1 MRPRLHSQH
10 PANPTGRSSPLQFI
24 RFRGIERRHR
34 LPRILAIAW
43 IPICKIVKGI
53 RNAIDSPG
61 ISKVNWEDSVGE
73 VINDSNGPEPRSS
86 DSANLEQRAEIDV
99 SEKIFANGP
108 NMLVLCLTVIGL
120 IKIYTRFEKITTLA
134 DNFLAF
140 ISLGYLVE
148 TVVAYLAIRSRNDQ
162 ARLKLSRVADLT
174 FLISLGL
181 TAAVALFMTFA
192 LEG

>member
-1 MRPRLHSQH
+1 
-10 PANPTGRSSPLQFI
+10 
-24 RFRGIERRHR
+24 
-34 LPRILAIAW
+34 
-43 IPICKIVKGI
+43 
-53 RNAIDSPG
+53 
-61 ISKVNWEDSVGE
+61 VNWEDSVGE
-73 VINDSNGPEPRSS
+73 IINDSNGPERRSS

-140 ISLGYLVE
+140 ISLGYLVA
-148 TVVAYLAIRSRNDQ
+148 TVVAYIAIRSRNDQ

>member
-1 MRPRLHSQH
+1 MDEIIDDRTAL
-10 PANPTGRSSPLQFI
+10 
-24 RFRGIERRHR
+24 ERR
-34 LPRILAIAW
+34 
-43 IPICKIVKGI
+43 
-53 RNAIDSPG
+53 
-61 ISKVNWEDSVGE
+61 
-73 VINDSNGPEPRSS
+73 
-86 DSANLEQRAEIDV
+86 SAAPDNLERRAEIDV
-99 SEKIFANGP
+99 SEKVFTNGP

-140 ISLGYLVE
+140 ISIGYLIA
-148 TVVAYLAIRSRNDQ
+148 TIVAYVAIRSRDTQ
-162 ARLKLSRVADLT
+162 ARLKLSRIADLT

>member
-1 MRPRLHSQH
+1 MDEIIDDRT
-10 PANPTGRSSPLQFI
+10 AV
-24 RFRGIERRHR
+24 ERRS
-34 LPRILAIAW
+34 A
-43 IPICKIVKGI
+43 
-53 RNAIDSPG
+53 
-61 ISKVNWEDSVGE
+61 
-73 VINDSNGPEPRSS
+73 EP
-86 DSANLEQRAEIDV
+86 DNLEQRAEIDV
-99 SEKIFANGP
+99 SEKIFTNGP

-140 ISLGYLVE
+140 ISIGYLVA
-148 TVVAYLAIRSRNDQ
+148 TIVAYVAIRSRNAQ
-162 ARLKLSRVADLT
+162 TRLKLSRIADLT

>member
-1 MRPRLHSQH
+1 MEHVM
-10 PANPTGRSSPLQFI
+10 NDKDGE
-24 RFRGIERRHR
+24 ERR
-34 LPRILAIAW
+34 
-43 IPICKIVKGI
+43 
-53 RNAIDSPG
+53 SPG
-61 ISKVNWEDSVGE
+61 SG
-73 VINDSNGPEPRSS
+73 
-86 DSANLEQRAEIDV
+86 NLEERAEIDI

-140 ISLGYLVE
+140 IALGYLVA
-148 TVVAYLAIRSRNDQ
+148 TVVAYIAMRSRNGKT
-162 ARLKLSRVADLT
+162 RLKLARVADLT

>member
-1 MRPRLHSQH
+1 VGDVISDSN
-10 PANPTGRSSPLQFI
+10 AA
-24 RFRGIERRHR
+24 ERRS
-34 LPRILAIAW
+34 L
-43 IPICKIVKGI
+43 
-53 RNAIDSPG
+53 DS
-61 ISKVNWEDSVGE
+61 E
-73 VINDSNGPEPRSS
+73 
-86 DSANLEQRAEIDV
+86 NLEQRAEIDI

-140 ISLGYLVE
+140 IALGYLVA
-148 TVVAYLAIRSRNDQ
+148 TVVAYVAMRSRNDRT
-162 ARLKLSRVADLT
+162 RLKLSRIADLT

>member
-1 MRPRLHSQH
+1 MDEIIDDRTAL
-10 PANPTGRSSPLQFI
+10 
-24 RFRGIERRHR
+24 ERR
-34 LPRILAIAW
+34 
-43 IPICKIVKGI
+43 
-53 RNAIDSPG
+53 
-61 ISKVNWEDSVGE
+61 SVAP
-73 VINDSNGPEPRSS
+73 D
-86 DSANLEQRAEIDV
+86 NLEQRAEIDV
-99 SEKIFANGP
+99 SEKIFTNGP

-140 ISLGYLVE
+140 ISIGYLVA
-148 TVVAYLAIRSRNDQ
+148 TIVAYVAIRSRSAQ
-162 ARLKLSRVADLT
+162 TRLKLSRIADLT

>member
-1 MRPRLHSQH
+1 VEE
-10 PANPTGRSSPLQFI
+10 AT
-24 RFRGIERRHR
+24 
-34 LPRILAIAW
+34 
-43 IPICKIVKGI
+43 
-53 RNAIDSPG
+53 ID
-61 ISKVNWEDSVGE
+61 
-73 VINDSNGPEPRSS
+73 NDGPERRSS
-86 DSANLEQRAEIDV
+86 DPANLEQRAEIDI

-140 ISLGYLVE
+140 ISLGYLVA
-148 TVVAYLAIRSRNDQ
+148 TVVAYVAMRSRNDQ
-162 ARLKLSRVADLT
+162 ARLKLSRAADLT

-192 LEG
+192 LAG

>member
-1 MRPRLHSQH
+1 VDEIIDDRTAL
-10 PANPTGRSSPLQFI
+10 
-24 RFRGIERRHR
+24 ERR
-34 LPRILAIAW
+34 
-43 IPICKIVKGI
+43 
-53 RNAIDSPG
+53 
-61 ISKVNWEDSVGE
+61 
-73 VINDSNGPEPRSS
+73 
-86 DSANLEQRAEIDV
+86 SAQPDNLEQRAEIDV
-99 SEKIFANGP
+99 SEKIFTNGP

-140 ISLGYLVE
+140 ISIGYLVA
-148 TVVAYLAIRSRNDQ
+148 TIVAYVAIRSRSAQ
-162 ARLKLSRVADLT
+162 TRLKLSRIADLT

>member
-1 MRPRLHSQH
+1 MEEATSDNNG
-10 PANPTGRSSPLQFI
+10 A
-24 RFRGIERRHR
+24 ER
-34 LPRILAIAW
+34 
-43 IPICKIVKGI
+43 
-53 RNAIDSPG
+53 
-61 ISKVNWEDSVGE
+61 
-73 VINDSNGPEPRSS
+73 RSS
-86 DSANLEQRAEIDV
+86 DSANLEQRAEIDI

-140 ISLGYLVE
+140 ISLGYLVA
-148 TVVAYLAIRSRNDQ
+148 TVVAYIAMRSRNDQ
-162 ARLKLSRVADLT
+162 ARLKLARAADLT

-192 LEG
+192 LAG

>member
-1 MRPRLHSQH
+1 VDEIIDDRTAL
-10 PANPTGRSSPLQFI
+10 
-24 RFRGIERRHR
+24 ERR
-34 LPRILAIAW
+34 
-43 IPICKIVKGI
+43 
-53 RNAIDSPG
+53 
-61 ISKVNWEDSVGE
+61 SVAP
-73 VINDSNGPEPRSS
+73 D
-86 DSANLEQRAEIDV
+86 NLEQRAEIDV
-99 SEKIFANGP
+99 SEKIFTNGP

-140 ISLGYLVE
+140 ISIGYLIA
-148 TVVAYLAIRSRNDQ
+148 TIVAYVAIRSRSAQ
-162 ARLKLSRVADLT
+162 TRLKLSRIADLT

>member
-1 MRPRLHSQH
+1 VDEIIDDRTAL
-10 PANPTGRSSPLQFI
+10 
-24 RFRGIERRHR
+24 ERRS
-34 LPRILAIAW
+34 AA
-43 IPICKIVKGI
+43 
-53 RNAIDSPG
+53 
-61 ISKVNWEDSVGE
+61 
-73 VINDSNGPEPRSS
+73 S
-86 DSANLEQRAEIDV
+86 DNLEQRAEIDV
-99 SEKIFANGP
+99 SEKVFTNGP

-140 ISLGYLVE
+140 ISIGYLIA
-148 TVVAYLAIRSRNDQ
+148 TIVAYVAIRSRDTQ
-162 ARLKLSRVADLT
+162 ARLKLSRIADLT

>member
-1 MRPRLHSQH
+1 M
-10 PANPTGRSSPLQFI
+10 G
-24 RFRGIERRHR
+24 
-34 LPRILAIAW
+34 
-43 IPICKIVKGI
+43 K
-53 RNAIDSPG
+53 
-61 ISKVNWEDSVGE
+61 
-73 VINDSNGPEPRSS
+73 VINDSNGPERRSS

-140 ISLGYLVE
+140 ISLGYLVA
-148 TVVAYLAIRSRNDQ
+148 TVVAYIAIRSRNDQ

>member
-1 MRPRLHSQH
+1 VDEIIDDRTAL
-10 PANPTGRSSPLQFI
+10 
-24 RFRGIERRHR
+24 ERR
-34 LPRILAIAW
+34 
-43 IPICKIVKGI
+43 
-53 RNAIDSPG
+53 
-61 ISKVNWEDSVGE
+61 SVTP
-73 VINDSNGPEPRSS
+73 D
-86 DSANLEQRAEIDV
+86 NLEQRAEIDV
-99 SEKIFANGP
+99 SEKIFTNGP

-140 ISLGYLVE
+140 ISIGYLVA
-148 TVVAYLAIRSRNDQ
+148 TIVAYVAIRSRSAQ
-162 ARLKLSRVADLT
+162 TRLKLSRVADLT

>member
-1 MRPRLHSQH
+1 MDEIIDDRTAL
-10 PANPTGRSSPLQFI
+10 
-24 RFRGIERRHR
+24 ERR
-34 LPRILAIAW
+34 
-43 IPICKIVKGI
+43 
-53 RNAIDSPG
+53 
-61 ISKVNWEDSVGE
+61 
-73 VINDSNGPEPRSS
+73 
-86 DSANLEQRAEIDV
+86 SAQPDNLEQRAEIDV
-99 SEKIFANGP
+99 SEKIFTNGP

-140 ISLGYLVE
+140 ISIGYLVA
-148 TVVAYLAIRSRNDQ
+148 TIVAYVAIRSRNAQ
-162 ARLKLSRVADLT
+162 TRLKLSRIADLT

>member
-1 MRPRLHSQH
+1 V
-10 PANPTGRSSPLQFI
+10 
-24 RFRGIERRHR
+24 EE
-34 LPRILAIAW
+34 AI
-43 IPICKIVKGI
+43 
-53 RNAIDSPG
+53 S
-61 ISKVNWEDSVGE
+61 
-73 VINDSNGPEPRSS
+73 DSNGPERRSS
-86 DSANLEQRAEIDV
+86 DPANLEQRAEIDI

-140 ISLGYLVE
+140 ISLGYLVA
-148 TVVAYLAIRSRNDQ
+148 TVVAYIAMRSRNDK
-162 ARLKLSRVADLT
+162 ARLKLARTADLT

-192 LEG
+192 LAG

>member
-1 MRPRLHSQH
+1 VDEIIDDRTAL
-10 PANPTGRSSPLQFI
+10 
-24 RFRGIERRHR
+24 ERR
-34 LPRILAIAW
+34 
-43 IPICKIVKGI
+43 
-53 RNAIDSPG
+53 
-61 ISKVNWEDSVGE
+61 SVAP
-73 VINDSNGPEPRSS
+73 D
-86 DSANLEQRAEIDV
+86 NLEQRAEIDV
-99 SEKIFANGP
+99 SEKIFTNGP

-140 ISLGYLVE
+140 ISIGYLVA
-148 TVVAYLAIRSRNDQ
+148 TIVAYVAIRSRSAQ
-162 ARLKLSRVADLT
+162 TRLKLSRVADLT